1 MDTMLQ
7 FCLED
12 ATEKANTEI
21 ASLQNNLKE
30 RFQRLSVQERTVQ
43 AAEMNFRIVSD
54 RYKHGLSSRL
64 ELSDAELALTEA
76 TMNRLNLIFSVKMA
90 KLQLDKALGVLQ

>member
-1 MDTMLQ
+1 MLR
-7 FCLED
+7 LED

-30 RFQRLSVQERTVQ
+30 RLQRLSVQERTVH
-43 AAEMNFRIVSD
+43 AAEVHFRIANE
-54 RYKHGLSSRL
+54 RYKNGLSSRL

-76 TMNRLNLIFSVKMA
+76 KMNHLNLIFSIKIA
-90 KLQLDKALGVLQ
+90 ELQLDKALGILQ